1 MPHPLCGCNTDRES
15 PNAEEIRKYSRMSIF
30 LLLFGVS
37 AVPIS
42 LEFKCKKCG
51 QIFDRL
57 NEEELRTFKY

>member
-1 MPHPLCGCNTDRES
+1 MSLPVCNCNTDRTS
-15 PNAEEIRKYSRMSIF
+15 PNSEEIRKYSKLSIF

-51 QIFDRL
+51 QVFDKL

>member
-1 MPHPLCGCNTDRES
+1 MANPTCNCGTDRAS
-15 PNAEEIRKYSRMSIF
+15 LDAEEIRKYSKMSIF

-51 QIFDRL
+51 QTFDRL
-57 NEEELRTFKY
+57 SEEELKNFKY

>member
-1 MPHPLCGCNTDRES
+1 MTTCPCGTDRTP
-15 PNAEEIRKYSRMSIF
+15 PNAEELRQFTKMSMF

-37 AVPIS
+37 AVPSS

-57 NEEELRTFKY
+57 NADELKNFKY

>member
-1 MPHPLCGCNTDRES
+1 MAYPVCACSTNRES
-15 PNAEEIRKYSRMSIF
+15 PDAEEIRKYSKLSIF

-37 AVPIS
+37 AVPVS

-57 NEEELRTFKY
+57 NEEELKTFKY